1 MYSLGV
7 ILCEMFSKPT
17 TTQSERIQ
25 NLTKI
30 KNTKEFSISM
40 GIPLEIQSLIVKLLD
55 KDPKKRPSALEL
67 LSSDYIPQRIQT
79 AMGSS
84 NIINLKE
91 TIKTITD
98 PTVYLFLIKFY
109 ALIFI

>member
-17 TTQSERIQ
+17 ATQSERIF

-30 KNTKEFSISM
+30 KNTKEFPISM

-55 KDPKKRPSALEL
+55 KDPKRRPSALEL
-67 LSSDYIPQRIQT
+67 LSSDYIPKRIQT

-91 TIKTITD
+91 TINTVTD
-98 PTVYLFLIKFY
+98 PTVYIY
-109 ALIFI
+109 IIII